1 VPLLL
6 HMGEPQLALEK
17 ALASGDTELLH
28 LVILHA
34 KDNLPPEPFFAL
46 FSPPAAAQALPL
58 LVANPNPNPDA
69 NPNPN
74 PNLNQALPLL
84 VGYAAAR
91 DAKLLKVRVT
101 VRVRLGLG

>member
-1 VPLLL
+1 MPLLL

-58 LVANPNPNPDA
+58 LV
-69 NPNPN
+69 
-74 PNLNQALPLL
+74 
-84 VGYAAAR
+84 GYAAAR
-91 DAKLLKVRVT
+91 DAKLLKDRYSH
-101 VRVRLGLG
+101 R

>member
-1 VPLLL
+1 
-6 HMGEPQLALEK
+6 MGEPQLALEK

-58 LVANPNPNPDA
+58 LV

-74 PNLNQALPLL
+74 PNLTLTLTLIP
-84 VGYAAAR
+84 GGS
-91 DAKLLKVRVT
+91 
-101 VRVRLGLG
+101 LG

>member
-1 VPLLL
+1 
-6 HMGEPQLALEK
+6 MGEPQLALEK

-46 FSPPAAAQALPL
+46 FSPTAAA
-58 LVANPNPNPDA
+58 
-69 NPNPN
+69 
-74 PNLNQALPLL
+74 QALPLL

-101 VRVRLGLG
+101 VRVLG

>member
-1 VPLLL
+1 MPLLL

-58 LVANPNPNPDA
+58 LVS
-69 NPNPN
+69 
-74 PNLNQALPLL
+74 
-84 VGYAAAR
+84 YAAAR
-91 DAKLLKVRVT
+91 DAKLLKDRHFH
-101 VRVRLGLG
+101 R